1 MGKSLTDLGYV
12 NEAMDQ
18 LHQKIEQ
25 KLQEQNLSLPTRNTD
40 TVFILFLSIGNPDI
54 RARVHHVVE
63 KDLHKAIKNVREKAL
78 QLVRKNHLKPQW
90 IKLDLVTEI
99 EAISFQQLEKQIAKT
114 RRNYFR
120 SGIAFD
126 DEFRLAFLE
135 QEINGNAMI
144 RSVNKG
150 PLQLNEKNINHYLK
164 HHSSVISPFMKQRYI
179 NKQVY
184 TFQTEALFMNRN
196 EEEILELYNGV
207 LTNGIRKIKDSKM
220 DIKSLIEGATYFLT
234 NQVKA
239 DGQFEYGYFSA
250 FAKRIGTYN
259 ILRHSSSLYAMA
271 EGYELIKDETII
283 ETVEKGIDY
292 VIREAMVYKED
303 QDIAFIV
310 DVANHNEIKLGS
322 NATAI
327 LAMTKYMEQ
336 SNSTKY
342 LKEARALARGIIA
355 MKTVSG

>member
-1 MGKSLTDLGYV
+1 
-12 NEAMDQ
+12 
-18 LHQKIEQ
+18 
-25 KLQEQNLSLPTRNTD
+25 
-40 TVFILFLSIGNPDI
+40 
-54 RARVHHVVE
+54 
-63 KDLHKAIKNVREKAL
+63 IKNVREKAL

-99 EAISFQQLEKQIAKT
+99 EAISFQQLEKQIART

-164 HHSSVISPFMKQRYI
+164 NNSSQTLPFMKKRYA

-184 TFQTEALFMNRN
+184 IFKTEAIFSDRLQNN
-196 EEEILELYNGV
+196 IVELYNGD
-207 LTNGIRKIKDSKM
+207 LTNGIRKNVEPDKEFHALIK
-220 DIKSLIEGATYFLT
+220 GATYFLT
-234 NQVKA
+234 EQVKES
-239 DGQFEYGYFSA
+239 GQFEYGYFSA

-259 ILRHSSSLYAMA
+259 ILRHSSSLYSMA
-271 EGYELIKDETII
+271 EGYEILRDDRII
-283 ETVEKGIDY
+283 TVVEKGIEY
-292 VIREAMVYKED
+292 LIRQAIVYKNDMEEET
-303 QDIAFIV
+303 AFVV
-310 DVANHNEIKLGS
+310 DHANKKEIKLGS

-327 LAMTKYMEQ
+327 LAMTKYMEM
-336 SNSTKY
+336 TKTDKY
-342 LKEARALARGIIA
+342 LKVAQALARGIIQ
-355 MKTVSG
+355 MKTLSGGFMHVLNYPTFEIKDLYRIIYYEGEAVFALLRLYAIDKN

>member
-1 MGKSLTDLGYV
+1 MINLP
-12 NEAMDQ
+12 Q
-18 LHQKIEQ
+18 L
-25 KLQEQNLSLPTRNTD
+25 QND
-40 TVFILFLSIGNPDI
+40 TVYILFISIGNPNI
-54 RARVHHVVE
+54 RARVHHV
-63 KDLHKAIKNVREKAL
+63 DDTNFLKAVQHLRQKAV
-78 QLVRKNHLKPQW
+78 QLVRKHHLDPQW
-90 IKLDLVTEI
+90 IKLELVTNI
-99 EAISFQQLEKQIAKT
+99 QALSFQDLEQRIAKT
-114 RRNYFR
+114 RKNYFR

-283 ETVEKGIDY
+283 ETVRSEERRVGKDY
-292 VIREAMVYKED
+292 
-303 QDIAFIV
+303 
-310 DVANHNEIKLGS
+310 
-322 NATAI
+322 
-327 LAMTKYMEQ
+327 MTRRCR
-336 SNSTKY
+336 S
-342 LKEARALARGIIA
+342 
-355 MKTVSG
+355 